1 MPHLRFL
8 SEASG
13 ESSGATFLPKKRGLI
28 GLFEVNFLALFQR
41 NFGFIINKHLS
52 EFSVLN
58 M

>member
-13 ESSGATFLPKKRGLI
+13 ESSGATFLPEKRGLM
-28 GLFEVNFLALFQR
+28 GLFEVNFLARFQR
-41 NFGFIINKHLS
+41 IIVINKHLS